1 LPIKNT
7 GRRLTHQPQDYQF
20 KLTQT
25 NDIVK
30 QTADYRYYNNLS
42 L

>member
-1 LPIKNT
+1 
-7 GRRLTHQPQDYQF
+7 
-20 KLTQT
+20 LTQT